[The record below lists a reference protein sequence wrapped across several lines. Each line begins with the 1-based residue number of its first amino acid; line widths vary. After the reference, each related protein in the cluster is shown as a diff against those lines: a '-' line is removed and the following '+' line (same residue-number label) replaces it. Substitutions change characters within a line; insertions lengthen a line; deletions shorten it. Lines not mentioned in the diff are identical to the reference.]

1 MQQSTALDVESIRWR
16 RATHEDF
23 SVPFAI
29 AWRKFGRDP
38 HEYLGNR
45 RKGTLVHAPLHRY
58 ETRIFIIDEFFTNEE
73 IVNYVKS
80 SDAWSRKLL
89 DFFMNVP
96 PGAKRAPLK
105 TILNEFANDAANGP
119 VMAHC
124 IDGDLEFI
132 WNGDRIFKTGI
143 FPNGPH
149 FRSPHVPAWDSLTF
163 VCTRKAFTD
172 PSLNEKFLK
181 RYPQTPDTSLQG
193 LTIAYSGNF
202 FQQTHRPHED
212 VDLLIDLLDHV
223 YTHVSKQD
231 FWNLMKLRHDHY
243 DCKPV
248 NVHTPGSI
256 RFDTVQA
263 SAQCSSKN

>member
-1 MQQSTALDVESIRWR
+1 MQYASALDVESIRYN
-16 RATHEDF
+16 DF

-38 HEYLGNR
+38 HEYLGDR
-45 RKGTLVHAPLHRY
+45 RKGTLVHAPLRRY
-58 ETRIFIIDEFFTNEE
+58 EAKMYIIDEFFTNEE

-80 SDAWSRKLL
+80 SEAWSRKLL
-89 DFFMNVP
+89 DFLMSVP
-96 PGAKRAPLK
+96 ADTQRAPLA
-105 TILNEFANDAANGP
+105 TVLNEIAKDGP
-119 VMAHC
+119 LIMAHC
-124 IDGDLEFI
+124 IDSDLESI

-149 FRSPHVPAWDSLTF
+149 FRSPRVPGWDSLTF

-181 RYPQTPDTSLQG
+181 RYPQTIDTSLEA
-193 LTIAYSGNF
+193 LTIAIRGTLDYKQS
-202 FQQTHRPHED
+202 HRPHED

-243 DCKPV
+243 DCVPV
-248 NVHTPGSI
+248 NVHKPGSI
-256 RFDTVQA
+256 RFGTAQA
-263 SAQCSSKN
+263 SVQCSSKN